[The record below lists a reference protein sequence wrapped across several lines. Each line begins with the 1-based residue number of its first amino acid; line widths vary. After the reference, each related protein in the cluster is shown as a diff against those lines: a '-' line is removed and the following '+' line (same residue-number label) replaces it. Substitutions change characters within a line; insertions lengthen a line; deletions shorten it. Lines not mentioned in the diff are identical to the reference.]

1 MLVSDLQGVE
11 ANWNM
16 GGKEV
21 TTDARATSSL
31 HKAARVILKK
41 RFPTLQI
48 LEEVKIRIKRG
59 KILYLD
65 FYLPLR
71 KLAIEVNG
79 EQHYTYSSHFHT
91 NRVGFLN
98 SKRND
103 RQKTEWCDLNGIDLL
118 VFRFDEQDTW
128 GDQL

>member
-1 MLVSDLQGVE
+1 MLVCDLDGME

-31 HKAARVILKK
+31 HKAARVILKE

-59 KILYLD
+59 KVLYFD
-65 FYLPLR
+65 FYFPLR

-79 EQHYTYSSHFHT
+79 EQHYTYSHHFHGS
-91 NRVGFLN
+91 RIGFLT

-103 RQKTEWCDLNGIDLL
+103 RYKTEWCELNNIDLI
-118 VFRFDEQDTW
+118 VFRYNEQDTW
-128 GDQL
+128 KEQL